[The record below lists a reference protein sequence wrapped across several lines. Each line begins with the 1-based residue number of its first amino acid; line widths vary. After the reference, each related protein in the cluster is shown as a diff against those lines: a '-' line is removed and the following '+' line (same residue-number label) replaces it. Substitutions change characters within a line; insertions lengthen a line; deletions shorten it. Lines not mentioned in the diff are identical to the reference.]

1 MIRLSLIIV
10 ILFVTQCWG
19 QSINPLVLPA
29 PESAALTLHEKWSL
43 VFDGMTALGTLLVA
57 LLAVFGQRIRSW
69 IIRPRL
75 SVAVGDKPPYA
86 EKKEE
91 PEESTSGAK
100 VSYQLRLEIS
110 NDGREAARNCVVLC
124 NKVLREKAGGK
135 EFYTLREFVP
145 LQFYWTTKSQTTDV
159 VPKLLSYLNIAEV
172 SISEESVSGNAS
184 NITRSPDFTLQVQVE
199 AEGIKGRFFRVDKGK
214 IILPIIVHADNLP
227 RSIKKYVEICWRGNS
242 EADFTPEKFQIRVLN
257 EAEGMRLVGGA

>member
-1 MIRLSLIIV
+1 MIKLSLIIL
-10 ILFVTQCWG
+10 ILFVTQSWG
-19 QSINPLVLPA
+19 QSINPLALPPDSA
-29 PESAALTLHEKWSL
+29 PLTVHEKWSL
-43 VFDGMTALGTLLVA
+43 AFDGMTALGTLLVA

-69 IIRPRL
+69 IIRPNL
-75 SVAVGDKPPYA
+75 SVVVGDKPPYS

-100 VSYQLRLEIS
+100 VSYQLRLEIL

-124 NKVLREKAGGK
+124 NKVLREMAGGK
-135 EFYTLREFVP
+135 EFYTLKEFVP

-159 VPKLLSYLNIAEV
+159 VPKLPSYLNIAEI
-172 SISEESVSGNAS
+172 SIQEESVSGTTSGTTLLPN
-184 NITRSPDFTLQVQVE
+184 FTLQVQVE

-227 RSIKKYVEICWRGNS
+227 RSIKKYIEICWRGDS
-242 EADFTPEKFQIRVLN
+242 VEDFTPEKFQIRLLN
-257 EAEGMRLVGGA
+257 ETEGKRLTGGA